1 MAAIISI
8 AFALATLAATA
19 RAQGSLGSFTIPS
32 ISSHQPTG
40 AKGGQTDY
48 YSMAFTVNSTLSG
61 SQSAYCHVTW
71 GDNTYI
77 SQNAYSDAVPT
88 GSWIQCDSSS
98 ANFGDKN
105 SEFQF
110 QLFSPFA
117 IGDYSFEVR
126 QS

>member
-40 AKGGQTDY
+40 AKDGQVDY
-48 YSMAFTVNSTLSG
+48 YNMAFTVNSTLSG

-71 GDNTYI
+71 SDNPAS
-77 SQNAYSDAVPT
+77 SQDAYSDQVPT
-88 GSWIQCDSSS
+88 GSWIQCDSSF
-98 ANFGDKN
+98 ANFGDGI
-105 SEFQF
+105 SEFKF
-110 QLFSPFA
+110 QLFPRFA
-117 IGDYSFEVR
+117 IGNYSV
-126 QS
+126 QVQQT